1 MVNTLS
7 LRKGSGWGFAAAA
20 EGAPIALAFNRSK
33 PEFWILS
40 MIWVLPM
47 LKLHLEKGV

>member
-20 EGAPIALAFNRSK
+20 EGARIASGFNRFK
-33 PEFWILS
+33 PEFWSLP
-40 MIWVLPM
+40 MVWVLPM
-47 LKLHLEKGV
+47 VKWKSEKGV

>member
-20 EGAPIALAFNRSK
+20 EGAPIALAFNRFK
-33 PEFWILS
+33 PEFWSLP
-40 MIWVLPM
+40 MVCVLPIVNW
-47 LKLHLEKGV
+47 KFE